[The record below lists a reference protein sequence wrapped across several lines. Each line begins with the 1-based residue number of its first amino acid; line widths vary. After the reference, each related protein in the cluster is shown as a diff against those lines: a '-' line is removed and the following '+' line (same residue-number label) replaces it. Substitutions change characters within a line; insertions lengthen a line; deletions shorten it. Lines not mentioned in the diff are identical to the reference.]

1 MSDTPLDVFL
11 IFSYDYK
18 EKYDTEGDMEERRKY
33 KRLELSGEIII
44 KALGGDEPD
53 KSVEIEI
60 TDCSR
65 EGIGFSSTEA
75 LTIGSNYEAKL
86 TLWNKDKI
94 NVFIQIVR
102 AAVITD
108 GYHYG
113 GIFIGMPDADQMRIQ
128 VYETVE
134 DELAKEKEN

>member
-1 MSDTPLDVFL
+1 
-11 IFSYDYK
+11 
-18 EKYDTEGDMEERRKY
+18 MEDKRKH
-33 KRLELSGEIII
+33 KRLELTGEIFLRELGSAAEADTVDI
-44 KALGGDEPD
+44 K
-53 KSVEIEI
+53 I

-65 EGIGFSSTEA
+65 DGIGFSTTQA

-86 TLWNKDKI
+86 TLWNKDTL

-102 AAVITD
+102 AAKDEDI
-108 GYHYG
+108 YHYG

-134 DELAKEKEN
+134 DELSHQK